1 MRARNLPQKVKKFNL
16 PKIDHFEE
24 AKCPKTKIVMIIL
37 SAAMRKKLSEKVHLK
52 SLFTNHN
59 LLSINKVHFIISMTT
74 FLKYRAN
81 INVHRCWQFFYG
93 YFFYYLHK
101 DKVLRCGK

>member
-1 MRARNLPQKVKKFNL
+1 MRAKNLPQKVKKFNL

-37 SAAMRKKLSEKVHLK
+37 SAAMRKKLSEKVALK

-59 LLSINKVHFIISMTT
+59 LLSINKVHFIITQC
-74 FLKYRAN
+74 LGKN
-81 INVHRCWQFFYG
+81 
-93 YFFYYLHK
+93 YYVK
-101 DKVLRCGK
+101 

>member
-24 AKCPKTKIVMIIL
+24 AKCPKSKIVMIIL

-52 SLFTNHN
+52 SLFTKHN
-59 LLSINKVHFIISMTT
+59 LLSINKVHFIINMTT
-74 FLKYRAN
+74 FLEYSET
-81 INVHRCWQFFYG
+81 QSQY
-93 YFFYYLHK
+93 
-101 DKVLRCGK
+101 